1 MSLEKFPKCKGCKF
15 FRVDDNP
22 LSNHFG
28 IPDTCED
35 CGRQSWE
42 ENPEQEMFFVCSPI
56 QEWREKTKKQ
66 LRERFAF
73 INEETHPIGTK
84 SWLHEWR
91 TLEKEV
97 LEALG

>member
-1 MSLEKFPKCKGCKF
+1 MSLEKFPKLEVFSKLEVFLKSYSDEAM
-15 FRVDDNP
+15 VSK
-22 LSNHFG
+22 L
-28 IPDTCED
+28 
-35 CGRQSWE
+35 E
-42 ENPEQEMFFVCSPI
+42 EYHKAVVA
-56 QEWREKTKKQ
+56 WREKTKKQ